1 MSICLEKNILIIEI
15 SATRNHHRILY
26 KNNNVHRRR
35 FTRHS
40 NEPESKRFESSYT
53 VDKAPDYSLIRISFN

>member
-1 MSICLEKNILIIEI
+1 MLICQEKNILIIEI
-15 SATRNHHRILY
+15 SATRNHHRTLC
-26 KNNNVHRRR
+26 KNNNVHRTR

-53 VDKAPDYSLIRISFN
+53 VDKVPDCSLIHISFN